1 MSGSNLPT
9 TGPIDDAYVVD
20 PDCRDGKHASCVG
33 GACECWCHRKLGGL
47 LGADVRSAWRLRDAA
62 ISALGRSQLRRAD
75 YERFERAMAEFDQA
89 MASAARALGA
99 RIGEDLGPVPVI
111 LMAEPPAYLT
121 VWQPADGTF
130 RMFEERLD
138 GSCVEVRMQSW
149 P

>member
-99 RIGEDLGPVPVI
+99 AEAMAAAQAALGRIGLRMVGASTRPVEGGI
-111 LMAEPPAYLT
+111 LLEAE
-121 VWQPADGTF
+121 VQGTL
-130 RMFEERLD
+130 RPGR
-138 GSCVEVRMQSW
+138 
-149 P
+149 